1 MAALGSTS
9 SQQIDDLRLELRRV
23 VCPIAIDFPRA
34 PAEGATGRRAPRMD
48 RVICGSEVVI
58 ASDMSGHGDLACGR
72 LCTDYLAFALKG
84 PNNLNA
90 EVNVHRCITMGGMM
104 VEEAIMPVGSQA
116 FMAAEELPDEIK
128 RRLPDAANVSTERAP
143 PHRGERL
150 RADGFGDNLI
160 IHQRFPLYSFNLGNE
175 SCRTLAFSCGAR
187 SEFKAR
193 SKKLLEKHTIAPSA
207 ARLCSDARWRNL

>member
-1 MAALGSTS
+1 MLNLCRRRFKVTPTYPRDAWNKRLGSAST
-9 SQQIDDLRLELRRV
+9 QQIDDLRLELRRV
-23 VCPIAIDFPRA
+23 VGPIAVDFPRA

-48 RVICGSEVVI
+48 RVICGSEFVI
-58 ASDMSGHGDLACGR
+58 ATDMSGHNGFACGR
-72 LCTDYLAFALKG
+72 LCTDDLAFALKG
-84 PNNLNA
+84 PHDLNA

-128 RRLPDAANVSTERAP
+128 RRLPDAANVSTERSP

-160 IHQRFPLYSFNLGNE
+160 IHLKTSMD
-175 SCRTLAFSCGAR
+175 T
-187 SEFKAR
+187 
-193 SKKLLEKHTIAPSA
+193 PSVIP
-207 ARLCSDARWRNL
+207 